1 MTIQIPIPFVGWF
14 TIDEEETEQMLRE
27 QIHSQQMEI
36 HRLNKKIIELQL
48 LADKQKRK
56 VKDGTTN
63 VK

>member
-1 MTIQIPIPFVGWF
+1 MQIPIPFFGWF

-36 HRLNKKIIELQL
+36 DRLNKKIVELQL
-48 LADKQKRK
+48 LTDKQKRK
-56 VKDGTTN
+56 VKNGSSN